1 MVLTYYNLNI
11 TSRYIKYNSMV
22 LAITDSE
29 PHSTDPASIKAA
41 RIAGVHQRE
50 QDTMPPATRNFPHRG
65 DCGVET
71 LELWEIGIWSDPE
84 KWKLHRIP
92 FKSSKGF
99 GRLLI
104 HKLKVRIFIN
114 FLQYFFK
121 HVQYPYGFRVS
132 GSFQPRNSLER
143 WPAGP
148 KSAMKNGT
156 FNNATLH
163 RYSNTKNQWGYDW
176 TGKRSLRPG
185 PIENNNVAANQTI
198 QTVGTDTTEHPN
210 TRSRQSNIIIP

>member
-1 MVLTYYNLNI
+1 
-11 TSRYIKYNSMV
+11 MV

-29 PHSTDPASIKAA
+29 SHSTDPASINAA

-71 LELWEIGIWSDPE
+71 LELWEVGIWSDPE

-104 HKLKVRIFIN
+104 HKLKVRIFII

-121 HVQYPYGFRVS
+121 TCPISLWFPSFWLISTKELPGKVTCRANRKQQCGCKPNNPNSWDWYNRAPKQQAIKYHDSLDLVHSHRIGVRGMVQVFAV
-132 GSFQPRNSLER
+132 
-143 WPAGP
+143 
-148 KSAMKNGT
+148 
-156 FNNATLH
+156 
-163 RYSNTKNQWGYDW
+163 
-176 TGKRSLRPG
+176 
-185 PIENNNVAANQTI
+185 
-198 QTVGTDTTEHPN
+198 
-210 TRSRQSNIIIP
+210 II

>member
-1 MVLTYYNLNI
+1 
-11 TSRYIKYNSMV
+11 MV

-114 FLQYFFK
+114 FLQYFF
-121 HVQYPYGFRVS
+121 
-132 GSFQPRNSLER
+132 
-143 WPAGP
+143 
-148 KSAMKNGT
+148 
-156 FNNATLH
+156 
-163 RYSNTKNQWGYDW
+163 
-176 TGKRSLRPG
+176 
-185 PIENNNVAANQTI
+185 
-198 QTVGTDTTEHPN
+198 
-210 TRSRQSNIIIP
+210 